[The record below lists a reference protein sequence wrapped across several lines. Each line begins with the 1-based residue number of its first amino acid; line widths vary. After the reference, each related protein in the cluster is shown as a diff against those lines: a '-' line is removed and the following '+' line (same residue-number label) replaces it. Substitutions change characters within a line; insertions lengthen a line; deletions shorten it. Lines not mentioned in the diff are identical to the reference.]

1 MTPKLNHPIA
11 QEWFEAFN
19 QHDLEKLL
27 KLYHDNAR
35 HFSPKLKIHKPE
47 TKGFIQGKE
56 QLRAWWK
63 DAFERIPSL
72 VYEPTN
78 FIVDE
83 SQIFMEYIRKV
94 DGEEQMMVGEV
105 LEIVSG
111 LIVSSRVYHS

>member
-1 MTPKLNHPIA
+1 MTPKLNHKIA
-11 QEWFEAFN
+11 LEWFEAFN

-47 TKGFIQGKE
+47 TMGLIEGKVK
-56 QLRAWWK
+56 LRAWWK
-63 DAFERIPSL
+63 NAFERLPSL

-78 FIVDE
+78 FISNE

-94 DGEEQMMVGEV
+94 DGEEHMMVGEV
-105 LEIVSG
+105 LEIVNG
-111 LIVSSRVYHS
+111 LIISSRVYDS